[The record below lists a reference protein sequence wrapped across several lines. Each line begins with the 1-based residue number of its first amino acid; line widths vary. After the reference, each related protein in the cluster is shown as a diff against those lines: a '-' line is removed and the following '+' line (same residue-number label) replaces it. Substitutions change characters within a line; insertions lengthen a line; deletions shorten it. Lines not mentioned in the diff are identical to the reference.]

1 MSPVV
6 LESPIM
12 SMPMSTMPRMQQFSP
27 NATSE
32 HNQNPNN
39 DTRPSMSCSSSPCH
53 SLTLICILDGQ
64 EDFNFASNGL
74 QPTRPPCVNCG
85 VTESPLW
92 RRDPDGNT
100 VCNACGERLFC
111 YLF

>member
-6 LESPIM
+6 LEAPVMNMHSAPLS
-12 SMPMSTMPRMQQFSP
+12 SMPRLPPFAAAPGP
-27 NATSE
+27 NDAPANE
-32 HNQNPNN
+32 
-39 DTRPSMSCSSSPCH
+39 TRNGTCALARASAM
-53 SLTLICILDGQ
+53 LTAPGAD
-64 EDFNFASNGL
+64 EFAFPPPAGAGAGVL

-100 VCNACGERLFC
+100 VCNACGE
-111 YLF
+111 